1 MLPSFRSTRRVSSCL
16 AAAAALLGL
25 GPVAQAAD
33 EAPAWFLSG
42 SRIFIAP
49 DVPPV
54 LDAVVLGR
62 GAKILAVGPKASLSM
77 PADARELACPA
88 GGVITAGFQ
97 NSHVHFTGPQFDGAE
112 RLAPAALEGALREML
127 TRHGVT
133 TAIDTSSYLANT
145 LAVRA
150 RIASGAVAGP
160 RILTVG
166 TGLYP
171 PDGIPFYLSFLP
183 QQVRDALPQPATP
196 EAATQVV
203 AANIA
208 GGADGT
214 KLFIATPQANR
225 SVKHMPAAVA
235 RAAADETHR
244 QGKLVM
250 AHPTDVDGLRDS
262 LAAGVDVLL
271 HTTLGVVEPWPEA
284 MVAQLV
290 ARKTALVP
298 TLKLWPYELAKAGLP
313 EAAQQRLIDATLA
326 QLKQY
331 ADAGGQ
337 VLFGTDVG
345 YMTDFDP
352 ADEYA
357 LMAKAGLTPMQILAS
372 LTTAPA
378 QRWNEAGRRGR
389 VAAGQDAD
397 LVVLEGDPAT
407 DARQF
412 GKVRCTIRGGALIYR
427 R

>member
-1 MLPSFRSTRRVSSCL
+1 MRRFSSCL
-16 AAAAALLGL
+16 AAASALALA
-25 GPVAQAAD
+25 GPTAQAAD
-33 EAPAWFLSG
+33 ESPTWFVSG
-42 SRIFIAP
+42 SRVLVAP
-49 DVPPV
+49 DAPPV

-62 GAKILAVGPKASLSM
+62 GAKILAVGPKASLSI
-77 PADARELACPA
+77 PTDARELACPA

-97 NSHVHFTGPQFDGAE
+97 NSHVHFTGPQFDAAD
-112 RLAPAALEGALREML
+112 RLAPAALETALREML

-145 LAVRA
+145 LAVRS
-150 RIASGAVAGP
+150 RINSGAVPGP

-166 TGLYP
+166 SGLYP

-183 QQVRDALPQPATP
+183 KAVRDALPQPATP
-196 EAATQVV
+196 EAATQIV

-208 GGADGT
+208 AGAEGT

-225 SVKHMPAAVA
+225 SVKHMPVAVA

-244 QGKLVM
+244 LGKLAM

-284 MVAQLV
+284 LVSKLV

-313 EAAQQRLIDATLA
+313 EAVQQRLIDGTLA

-378 QRWNEAGRRGR
+378 QRWNEADKRGR

-397 LVVLEGDPAT
+397 LVVLDGDPAA
-407 DARQF
+407 DVRQWA
-412 GKVRCTIRGGALIYR
+412 KVRCTIRGGAVIYR